1 MVWQAHCTFST
12 FLREIVVRL
21 PFASAACTRFRA
33 KILPKWMHIIFVMG
47 GCLVII
53 KIDERQL
60 SPGYG
65 DYLRGVGIWSRTVH
79 FYLCSE
85 RFEFIRRAVAG
96 ERCSRRILDIFGEP
110 AWDILLDLFIA
121 HERRQPICLSDASLG
136 AGVPLSTAQRW
147 VKQLL
152 DRGLLVRHS
161 DGRDHR
167 RVLVSLSEHAVKLM
181 RSYLEK
187 HDGG

>member
-1 MVWQAHCTFST
+1 MEQDRTFSPLQRA
-12 FLREIVVRL
+12 LRIYQARR
-21 PFASAACTRFRA
+21 S
-33 KILPKWMHIIFVMG
+33 
-47 GCLVII
+47 
-53 KIDERQL
+53 
-60 SPGYG
+60 
-65 DYLRGVGIWSRTVH
+65 
-79 FYLCSE
+79 
-85 RFEFIRRAVAG
+85 RRALFAPD
-96 ERCSRRILDIFGEP
+96 SDIFGEP